1 MSSQWHGGKG
11 SSRRPA
17 SIDRAKWEE
26 NYHKIFGY
34 KDSTKRCVDCG
45 EETPN
50 HTVKCVQYK
59 TYKGGGYGDLG
70 HYRNH
75 HGKKN

>member
-11 SSRRPA
+11 STRRPA
-17 SIDRAKWEE
+17 TIDRAKWEE

-34 KDSTKRCVDCG
+34 KDEKKRCQDCG
-45 EETPN
+45 EALPR
-50 HTVKCVQYK
+50 HTVNCVK
-59 TYKGGGYGDLG
+59 KFAGGGYGDLG
-70 HYRNH
+70 KYRNH